1 MGDMIG
7 QLVGWVQTVIAA
19 LGYIGVAALIA
30 LESLFPP
37 IPSEVILPLTGSL
50 SASGR
55 FNVILA
61 VAAATVGSL
70 VGALL
75 LYALGS
81 WAGEDRIGRWLDHH
95 GKWLLLSRR
104 DLDRS
109 SEWFQ
114 RHGNMA
120 VLFARLIPGVRSF
133 ISVPAGISEIPLL
146 HFIIFTAV
154 GSALWNSVLI
164 GAGFY
169 LGSNWQQVEGIMA
182 PVGPIVYVLLA
193 LAAAVFIGR
202 RLWEQFGPSQ
212 NRQTGD

>member
-1 MGDMIG
+1 VGDIIG
-7 QLVGWVQTVIAA
+7 QLVGWVQAVIAA
-19 LGYIGVAALIA
+19 LGYLGVAALIA

-55 FNVILA
+55 FNVFLA
-61 VAAATVGSL
+61 IAAATVGSL

-75 LYALGS
+75 LYGLGI
-81 WAGEDRIGRWLDHH
+81 WAGEDRIGRWLDRH

-133 ISVPAGISEIPLL
+133 ISVPAGISEIPLW
-146 HFIIFTAV
+146 HFIIFTAI

-164 GAGFY
+164 GAGFF

-182 PVGPIVYVLLA
+182 PLGPIVYVLLA

-212 NRQTGD
+212 NRQTGE